1 LAELVSI
8 QAVEQANGSVSVSV
22 GGDYLVADGLSRKVQ
37 VAINDG
43 NTDRPT
49 ELRIVDNDGTL
60 NVAAGKL
67 KGLYD
72 QRSTIVGD
80 FKKQLNSFAG
90 NLIST
95 VNKIHSQGQAS
106 IGFKS
111 VTGET
116 SLSNLQGPLEQAGK
130 DLIIEN
136 GSFNISVFNAST
148 NTNRTFQI
156 DVRQLGDGNDTSV
169 NDLVS
174 QIDAVDGINA
184 SVGNDGKLRIEGDS
198 AAISFSFA
206 GDNTGTLSALGIN
219 TFFSG
224 TSANDIQVKSDIQS
238 NPQLLALSL
247 DGPGNG
253 ARNALALSNAF
264 TASQSNLN
272 GLNIQESYENF
283 VAGLAQQ
290 IDSQE
295 TVMKGVENFH
305 NTLEAK
311 HLSVTG
317 VSLDEEAAK
326 LLMYQRAFQA
336 SSKVISTVNSLFD
349 VLMSM
354 V

>member
-1 LAELVSI
+1 M
-8 QAVEQANGSVSVSV
+8 
-22 GGDYLVADGLSRKVQ
+22 
-37 VAINDG
+37 
-43 NTDRPT
+43 
-49 ELRIVDNDGTL
+49 
-60 NVAAGKL
+60 
-67 KGLYD
+67 
-72 QRSTIVGD
+72 
-80 FKKQLNSFAG
+80 
-90 NLIST
+90 
-95 VNKIHSQGQAS
+95 
-106 IGFKS
+106 
-111 VTGET
+111 
-116 SLSNLQGPLEQAGK
+116 
-130 DLIIEN
+130 
-136 GSFNISVFNAST
+136 
-148 NTNRTFQI
+148 
-156 DVRQLGDGNDTSV
+156 
-169 NDLVS
+169 VS